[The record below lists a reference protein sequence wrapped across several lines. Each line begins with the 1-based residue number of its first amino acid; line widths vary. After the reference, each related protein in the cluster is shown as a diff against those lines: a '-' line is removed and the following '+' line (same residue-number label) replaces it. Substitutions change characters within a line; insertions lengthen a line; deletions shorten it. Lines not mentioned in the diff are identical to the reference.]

1 MKAINSAL
9 VGIRRSPYQSI
20 LAIIILTITFFIAYT
35 FSFIS
40 IGSERVLSF
49 FETQPKVIAFFNQD
63 ASDDDVKNVENMIKN
78 KSYVTDVKVVGRKE
92 ALEIYQ
98 ESIKDDPLMLELI
111 TEDILPISIEVSS
124 DDANNL
130 KQIKTD
136 LENEKTIEEAEL
148 QESIIDKVMRW
159 TNSMRIIGL
168 FALVILT
175 LTSFL
180 MIMVTISMKISSKRK
195 SIKIMK
201 FIGADRKFIAK
212 PFILEAIINSLFA
225 NIVAFALYFILILY
239 TSPMMSDLLTGI
251 IEFPI
256 PWQLYLYQFLAA
268 TILATILGTLA
279 SFTAVKRML
288 KR

>member
-40 IGSERVLSF
+40 VGSEKVLSF

-63 ASDDDVKNVENMIKN
+63 VTDNDVKNVEKMIKEKN
-78 KSYVTDVKVVGRKE
+78 YVTDVKVVGRKE

-124 DDANNL
+124 NDANNL
-130 KQIKTD
+130 KQIKAD

-168 FALVILT
+168 FALIILT

-180 MIMVTISMKISSKRK
+180 MIMVTISMKISNKRK

-212 PFILEAIINSLFA
+212 PFVLEAIINSLFA
-225 NIVAFALYFILILY
+225 NIIAFALYFILILY

-268 TILATILGTLA
+268 TVLATILGTLA

>member
-1 MKAINSAL
+1 MKAINTAL

-20 LAIIILTITFFIAYT
+20 LAIIILTITFFIAYA
-35 FSFIS
+35 FSFLS
-40 IGSERVLSF
+40 IGSNQVLSF
-49 FETQPKVIAFFNQD
+49 FETQPKVIAFFNHD
-63 ASDDDVKNVENMIKN
+63 ATDDNVKNVENMIRE
-78 KSYVTDVKVVGRKE
+78 KSYVSDIKIVGKKE

-124 DDANNL
+124 ADVKNL

-136 LENEKTIEEAEL
+136 LENESSIEEAEL
-148 QESIIDKVMRW
+148 QETVIDKVISW
-159 TNSMRIIGL
+159 TNSMRLVGL
-168 FALVILT
+168 FALIILT
-175 LTSFL
+175 TTSFL
-180 MIMVTISMKISSKRK
+180 MIMVTISMKISNKRK

-201 FIGADRKFIAK
+201 FIGADKKFIAK
-212 PFILEAIINSLFA
+212 PFVLEAVINSIFA
-225 NIVAFALYFILILY
+225 NIIAFALYFILILY

-268 TILATILGTLA
+268 TVLATILGTLA

>member
-20 LAIIILTITFFIAYT
+20 LSIIILTITFFIAYT

-40 IGSERVLSF
+40 IGSEKVLSF

-63 ASDDDVKNVENMIKN
+63 ASDNDVKNVESMIKN
-78 KSYVTDVKVVGRKE
+78 KSYVTDVKVV
-92 ALEIYQ
+92 
-98 ESIKDDPLMLELI
+98 DDPLMLELI
-111 TEDILPISIEVSS
+111 TEDILLISIEVSS

-136 LENEKTIEEAEL
+136 LESEKSIEEAEL

-225 NIVAFALYFILILY
+225 NIIAFALYFILILY

-251 IEFPI
+251 VEFPI

-268 TILATILGTLA
+268 TILATTLGTLA

>member
-40 IGSERVLSF
+40 IGSEKVLSF

-63 ASDDDVKNVENMIKN
+63 VTDNDVKNVETMIKN
-78 KSYVTDVKVVGRKE
+78 KSYVTDVKVVDRKE

-124 DDANNL
+124 NDANNL
-130 KQIKTD
+130 KQIKAD

-168 FALVILT
+168 FALIILT

-180 MIMVTISMKISSKRK
+180 MIMVTISMKISNKRK

-212 PFILEAIINSLFA
+212 PFVLEAIINSLFA
-225 NIVAFALYFILILY
+225 NIIAFALYFILILY

-268 TILATILGTLA
+268 TVLATILGTLA

>member
-40 IGSERVLSF
+40 IGSEKVLSF

-63 ASDDDVKNVENMIKN
+63 ASDNDVKNVENMIKN

-136 LENEKTIEEAEL
+136 LESEKSIEEAEL

-225 NIVAFALYFILILY
+225 NIIAFALYFILILY

-251 IEFPI
+251 VEFPI

-268 TILATILGTLA
+268 TILATTLGTLA

>member
-1 MKAINSAL
+1 MKAINTAL

-20 LAIIILTITFFIAYT
+20 LSVIILTITFFIAYV
-35 FSFIS
+35 FSFLS
-40 IGSERVLSF
+40 IGSNQVLSF
-49 FETQPKVIAFFNQD
+49 FETQPKVIAFFNHD
-63 ASDDDVKNVENMIKN
+63 ATDDDVKNVENMIRG
-78 KSYVTDVKVVGRKE
+78 KSYVSDIKIVDKKE

-124 DDANNL
+124 ADVKNL

-136 LENEKTIEEAEL
+136 LESESSIEEAEL
-148 QESIIDKVMRW
+148 QETVIDKVISW
-159 TNSMRIIGL
+159 TNSMRIVGL
-168 FALVILT
+168 FTLTILT
-175 LTSFL
+175 ITSFL
-180 MIMVTISMKISSKRK
+180 MIMVTISMKISNKRK

-201 FIGADRKFIAK
+201 FIGADKKFIAK
-212 PFILEAIINSLFA
+212 PFVLEAVINSLFA
-225 NIVAFALYFILILY
+225 NIIAFALYFILILY

-268 TILATILGTLA
+268 TVLATILGTLA

>member
-159 TNSMRIIGL
+159 TNSMRIMGL